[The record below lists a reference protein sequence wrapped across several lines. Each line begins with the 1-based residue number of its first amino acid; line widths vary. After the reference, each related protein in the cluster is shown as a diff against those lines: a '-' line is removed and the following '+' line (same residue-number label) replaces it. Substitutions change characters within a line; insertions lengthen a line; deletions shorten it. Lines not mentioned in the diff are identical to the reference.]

1 MVSAVMAVLPEMK
14 KIVLFS
20 SALDIDS
27 ASRLP
32 NTLSFESLSLSL
44 TIVLIPLHYTHPL
57 PSAQQMLL
65 PQHLL
70 HVASP
75 RE

>member
-32 NTLSFESLSLSL
+32 
-44 TIVLIPLHYTHPL
+44 TH
-57 PSAQQMLL
+57 
-65 PQHLL
+65 
-70 HVASP
+70 
-75 RE
+75 